1 MSVLTQ
7 IASSQFYLG
16 ETADFG
22 MVKGYIDGVIHKMN
36 RCFSH
41 VRELKDVP
49 EKGSYISKLHM
60 HWEISLSK
68 LMQTLQIGARINQTE
83 IKS

>member
-1 MSVLTQ
+1 MSVLKQ

-22 MVKGYIDGVIHKMN
+22 MLKGYIDSVIHKMN

-49 EKGSYISKLHM
+49 EKGSYTLANCICTGKLVCQ
-60 HWEISLSK
+60 S
-68 LMQTLQIGARINQTE
+68 
-83 IKS
+83 